1 MRAGSAGS
9 ESRGRDVS
17 ADRGAGGTP
26 TGSCAAG
33 PHAPAA
39 TAILAAAS
47 LVLTAFL
54 FTPARIFIGNFMEF
68 DSMFH
73 ESMLVFLAGS
83 LVLTGFLARVLWAIR
98 GWERAYRLAVSLI
111 CALAFLAWLQGT
123 ILLWPYG
130 VLDGKDIDWRA
141 LARYGL
147 IDTAVWAAV
156 ILFAVLRSDL
166 VARAARMLGVALIA
180 AQLASVAWSWR
191 EMPRDQSFKERESDA
206 DTLYRFSDRLN
217 VIVLILD
224 TFQSDFFQDIVR
236 NDAELAAAFDGF
248 TYFRNAL
255 TGSDGTI
262 LSVPYLLTANPYDN
276 SVPYLEYVKASYL
289 ANSLPKTLKEY
300 GFSIDLYPL
309 FSFTVWDDFSG
320 VELARRKLRDW
331 RGFFEEQA
339 FLADLALFR
348 CAPHFAKPLVYRD
361 QHWLLSD
368 AAARRG
374 DAGAARAEPREAG
387 TARAGTRSGEASSA
401 EPPTRIYARE
411 YENMRILI
419 NKNRDPQFIDAVLR
433 TATVADDVGA
443 FKFYH
448 LKGIHLPLFMNE
460 DLAFEEMD
468 AFRADSLR
476 QGTGILKIAA
486 MFLERLRELGVYD
499 DSLIFIIGDHGSGVA
514 DAKINATPRGDT
526 LNRGGPYPGNFQ
538 SFKAAGIPL
547 ILAKRIGSSGAL
559 RTSDAPVSLGDIPRT
574 VVEEL
579 GLEAS
584 FPGRS
589 MFEVGE
595 DEERER
601 IYRAFVGPQQDVV
614 YIAPILEYA
623 VRGHSWDDASW
634 RETGKV
640 YHAPK

>member
-1 MRAGSAGS
+1 MRAIPPSAA
-9 ESRGRDVS
+9 R
-17 ADRGAGGTP
+17 
-26 TGSCAAG
+26 
-33 PHAPAA
+33 APAA
-39 TAILAAAS
+39 TALLAAAAF
-47 LVLTAFL
+47 VLTLFL

-83 LVLTGFLARVLWAIR
+83 LVLSGFLARLVWAIR
-98 GWERAYRLAVSLI
+98 GWERAFRLAVSLL

-123 ILLWPYG
+123 FLLWPYG
-130 VLDGKDIDWRA
+130 VLDGRDIDWRS

-166 VARAARMLGVALIA
+166 VARIARLLGVALIA
-180 AQLASVAWSWR
+180 AQLASVAWSWTS
-191 EMPRDQSFKERESDA
+191 MPRDQSFKERESDA
-206 DTLYRFSDRLN
+206 DTLYRFSSRRN

-236 NDAELAAAFDGF
+236 DDADLAAAFDGF

-262 LSVPYLLTANPYDN
+262 LSVPYLLTAKAYDN

-300 GFSIDLYPL
+300 GFRLDLYPL

-339 FLADLALFR
+339 FLADLSLFR
-348 CAPHFAKPLVYRD
+348 CSPHFVKPLVYRD
-361 QHWLLSD
+361 QHWLLSEVVSRHGD
-368 AAARRG
+368 RG
-374 DAGAARAEPREAG
+374 G
-387 TARAGTRSGEASSA
+387 ARAGSRGGEASPADS
-401 EPPTRIYARE
+401 PTRIYARE
-411 YENMRILI
+411 YENLRILI
-419 NKNRDPQFIDAVLR
+419 NKNRDPRFIDAMLR
-433 TATVADDVGA
+433 TATVADDDGA

-460 DLAFEEMD
+460 DLEFEEMD
-468 AFRADSLR
+468 AFRASSLR

-514 DAKINATPRGDT
+514 DAKINVTSHANTF
-526 LNRGGPYPGNFQ
+526 NRGGPYPGNFP
-538 SFKAAGIPL
+538 SFKSAGIPL
-547 ILAKRIGSSGAL
+547 ILAKRIGARGAL
-559 RTSDAPVSLGDIPRT
+559 RTSDAPVSLGDIPQT

-595 DEERER
+595 GEERER

-614 YIAPILEYA
+614 YVAPIVEYA
-623 VRGHSWDDASW
+623 VNGHSWDDTSW

-640 YHAPK
+640 YRAPQ